1 MDTFKQGWCHQCIS
15 VAYSYPVIYSHYIA
29 DRTRRRRVCHLLIVP
44 ELSSLQTAELEIFN
58 ATVRA
63 QGEAG
68 LDATWNDVFKGEY
81 KRLAAAV
88 TGNLT
93 ESRGTLTA
101 IWTCWAA
108 SSAEGSTSSWSPTC
122 ALLHASARV

>member
-1 MDTFKQGWCHQCIS
+1 MDTPLSRDGVINAS
-15 VAYSYPVIYSHYIA
+15 VSSYPVIYSHYIMQTA
-29 DRTRRRRVCHLLIVP
+29 RDDVVSVISSFVP
-44 ELSSLQTAELEIFN
+44 ELSSLQTAELEMIFN

-93 ESRGTLTA
+93 REQVL
-101 IWTCWAA
+101 
-108 SSAEGSTSSWSPTC
+108 
-122 ALLHASARV
+122 